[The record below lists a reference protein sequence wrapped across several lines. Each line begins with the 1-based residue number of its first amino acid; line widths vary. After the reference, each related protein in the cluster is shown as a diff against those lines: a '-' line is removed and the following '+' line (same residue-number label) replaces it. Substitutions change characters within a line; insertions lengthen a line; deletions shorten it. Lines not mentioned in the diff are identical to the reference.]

1 MKIRVFATV
10 IGRILKR
17 NFSNFKRRKRE
28 DQKTNQDISILPMII
43 KQNSISIYQGRG
55 SLKKVVSKNYN
66 CQWLCL
72 S

>member
-10 IGRILKR
+10 IGRTLKR

-55 SLKKVVSKNYN
+55 SLKKVVSKN
-66 CQWLCL
+66 
-72 S
+72 